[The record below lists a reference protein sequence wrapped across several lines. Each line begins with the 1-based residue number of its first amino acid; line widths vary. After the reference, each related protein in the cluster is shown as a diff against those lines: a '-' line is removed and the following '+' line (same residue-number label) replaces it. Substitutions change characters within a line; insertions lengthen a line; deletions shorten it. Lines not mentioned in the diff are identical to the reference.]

1 MYNSPLVAANVCCFN
16 VYAVFEKSKEKSL
29 IMHIYN
35 HICLYF
41 YAFAVAFETENL
53 YNYNNEI
60 VCGGGRF
67 EIELLNARDLQHF
80 IS

>member
-1 MYNSPLVAANVCCFN
+1 
-16 VYAVFEKSKEKSL
+16 
-29 IMHIYN
+29 MHIYN